1 MIMQTIND
9 RIELILKDSNMTK
22 TSFAHVLRVSQ
33 QYISKLVKTGT
44 PSDRLIEDICEKFSI
59 NEEWLRTGKGD
70 MKAIS
75 LTEDEFFKAAASISR
90 TNDIYA
96 MNMVIQYWKLPPKK
110 KKLFWDFIHKL
121 AATHKKQEFENKDSS
136 EQL

>member
-90 TNDIYA
+90 TIA
-96 MNMVIQYWKLPPKK
+96 
-110 KKLFWDFIHKL
+110 
-121 AATHKKQEFENKDSS
+121 
-136 EQL
+136 

>member
-1 MIMQTIND
+1 
-9 RIELILKDSNMTK
+9 
-22 TSFAHVLRVSQ
+22 
-33 QYISKLVKTGT
+33 
-44 PSDRLIEDICEKFSI
+44 
-59 NEEWLRTGKGD
+59 
-70 MKAIS
+70 
-75 LTEDEFFKAAASISR
+75 
-90 TNDIYA
+90 